1 MSDAGTLFSLSTLSA
16 LALSHLWQS
25 VAVAA
30 TLAGILILGR
40 RMSGAARYGLACAA
54 MAAAI
59 VLPLAMFAPGAG
71 ARAMLLSWLKAPP
84 AMSAPLITAE
94 TKPATPVAQ
103 PASDFGLD
111 IAQAALSTTRTTIA
125 SNAPDQPEAG
135 IGLGIAQFAINA
147 ARNDAA
153 TKPAE
158 RVSERTWG
166 KPIAAA
172 PKAASKPWF
181 SDLKL
186 PTLPKL
192 PDLSLPFLIVWL
204 AGSLTLLVRVARDFL
219 AAERL
224 VKRAR
229 TIPLPVEL
237 AQRLGRVRLAISPE
251 APGPMA
257 AGLFQPSVIL
267 PEAAIQRIGT
277 AEMAALLEH
286 ELAHIERRD
295 VLAALAQRIVIAL
308 LWWSPALYWI
318 SRRIDEERES
328 ACDETAVARTG
339 DARAFARSLTSQAE
353 TQLWARAPKLAVGAI
368 GRRSQFGRRIR
379 RLVEMAKAG
388 GVPAHYSGRLA
399 FTGLALAIALAAFI
413 TPKLA
418 LADVPKAPPTTGKA
432 ATDADKGKPLPLV
445 PAQTPAPTSN
455 DRKFD
460 GAAAKDAVD
469 DSDDVGDVNDN
480 SDADDAVDVDT
491 IHASID
497 LGLKIASLG
506 ANIGALVGQQV
517 SENVPVILDQVRAEL
532 EAEGIQVDDL
542 NDLSDADR
550 ERLRADMQRL
560 RDRLKTEFGPEF
572 REKIQREVERAT
584 RDAER
589 ARHDAERDGAHW
601 AQVGEKE
608 RRKALATAQDAIVK
622 AQAEIEAA
630 RKRGDFN
637 FAFDASQFAK
647 FKDFKIDDDG
657 KHRQIVI
664 KLDGNPSE
672 RQLMEAAYAGD
683 VSRVRQLIKDGANP
697 DRGFPGDGS
706 PLIAAARR
714 NRADVI
720 RVLLDAGADVDKG
733 VPGDGNAL
741 IAAAQRGSV
750 DAARILINR
759 NADVDA
765 YIPGDE
771 TPLIAAAANGE
782 LAIVKLLVEH
792 HADVNRAYRVMG
804 RLRSPLG
811 MAQSH
816 GYDDVAAYLRAHGA
830 VADPKAAN

>member
-1 MSDAGTLFSLSTLSA
+1 MAMSDAGTLFFPSTLSA

-30 TLAGILILGR
+30 VLAGILILGR

-54 MAAAI
+54 LAAAI

-71 ARAMLLSWLKAPP
+71 ARAVLLSWLKAP
-84 AMSAPLITAE
+84 AAVSAPLAAE
-94 TKPATPVAQ
+94 AMLARPVAQ
-103 PASDFGLD
+103 PASALGRDT
-111 IAQAALSTTRTTIA
+111 AQVAPSTRHDDTVA
-125 SNAPDQPEAG
+125 KS
-135 IGLGIAQFAINA
+135 
-147 ARNDAA
+147 
-153 TKPAE
+153 AE
-158 RVSERTWG
+158 RTLERTWG
-166 KPIAAA
+166 KPIADA
-172 PKAASKPWF
+172 PKAAHKVAAEPWF

-186 PTLPKL
+186 PDL
-192 PDLSLPFLIVWL
+192 PDLRLPFLIVWL

-224 VKRAR
+224 VKHAR
-229 TIPLPVEL
+229 TIPLPMEL
-237 AQRLGRVRLAISPE
+237 AKRLGRVRLAISPD

-353 TQLWARAPKLAVGAI
+353 TQLWARAPKLVVGAI

-379 RLVEMAKAG
+379 RLVEMARAG

-399 FTGLALAIALAAFI
+399 FTGLALAVALAAFI

-418 LADVPKAPPTTGKA
+418 LADVPKAPPTTDRPAK
-432 ATDADKGKPLPLV
+432 DADTRKPLPLV
-445 PAQTPAPTSN
+445 PAQTPAAKAD
-455 DRKFD
+455 DRQLD
-460 GAAAKDAVD
+460 GAA
-469 DSDDVGDVNDN
+469 N
-480 SDADDAVDVDT
+480 SDGNQDDIVDPDATDASVDF
-491 IHASID
+491 
-497 LGLKIASLG
+497 GLRVASLG
-506 ANIGALVGQQV
+506 ADIGALVGQQV
-517 SENVPVILDQVRAEL
+517 SGNVPAILEQVRAEL

-542 NDLSDADR
+542 NGLSDADR
-550 ERLRADMQRL
+550 ERLRDDMQRL
-560 RDRLKTEFGPEF
+560 RDKFKDEFGPEF
-572 REKIQREVERAT
+572 REKIRRDVERAVRGAK
-584 RDAER
+584 RDN
-589 ARHDAERDGAHW
+589 AHW
-601 AQVGEKE
+601 SRLGEEE
-608 RRKALATAQDAIVK
+608 RRKALATAHAAIAK
-622 AQAEIEAA
+622 AHAEIEAA
-630 RKRGDFN
+630 RERGDFN
-637 FAFDASQFAK
+637 FDFDASQFAK
-647 FKDFKIDDDG
+647 FKDYKFDDAG
-657 KHRQIVI
+657 KGRRQIAVR
-664 KLDGNPSE
+664 LDSRSSE

-683 VSRVRQLIKDGANP
+683 VSRVRQLIKDGADP
-697 DRGFPGDGS
+697 DRAFPGDGS
-706 PLIAAARR
+706 ALIAAARR
-714 NRADVI
+714 NRVEI
-720 RVLLDAGADVDKG
+720 IKLLLDAGADVDKG

-741 IAAAQRGSV
+741 IAAAQHGSV
-750 DAARILINR
+750 DAARTLVGKG
-759 NADVDA
+759 ADVDA
-765 YIPGDE
+765 YVPGDE

-811 MAQSH
+811 MAQSR
-816 GYDDVAAYLRAHGA
+816 GYDDIAAYLRAHGA
-830 VADPKAAN
+830 VADPKAANEKAAN